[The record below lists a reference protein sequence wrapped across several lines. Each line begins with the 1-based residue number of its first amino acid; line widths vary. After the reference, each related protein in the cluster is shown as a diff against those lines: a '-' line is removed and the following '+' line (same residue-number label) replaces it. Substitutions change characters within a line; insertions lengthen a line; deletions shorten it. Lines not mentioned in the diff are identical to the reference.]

1 MPLSS
6 GDELGPPEIVAL
18 IGNPHKFDPASDDR
32 LKELADAIRDSKHKR
47 PEVDRRAIPKH
58 IPGKGPW

>member
-32 LKELADAIRDSKHKR
+32 LKELADAIRDSKHK
-47 PEVDRRAIPKH
+47 
-58 IPGKGPW
+58 